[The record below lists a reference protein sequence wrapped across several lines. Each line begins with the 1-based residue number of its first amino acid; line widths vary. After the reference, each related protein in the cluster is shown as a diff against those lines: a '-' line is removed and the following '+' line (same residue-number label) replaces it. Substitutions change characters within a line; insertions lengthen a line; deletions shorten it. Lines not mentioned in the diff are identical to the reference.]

1 MKVSLDSLDEEI
13 KKALEDYNV
22 EVVRATNESIKET
35 AKEAVKTLKKGG
47 PYKNRTGKYAK
58 DWSAGQREKTK
69 SVIEVQ
75 GYTVYNKENYQLT
88 HLLEYGH
95 QKHHHENSPWQ
106 KEYEQGFAAHH
117 KQIPPKSA
125 AAGIGEPSVPAAA
138 VICNLF

>member
-1 MKVSLDSLDEEI
+1 MGAIINGVRKKERSTLFPGKGVLNSKAITKPKISSKDTAMTTYTMVFLSGSEKLDIVGQADKL
-13 KKALEDYNV
+13 
-22 EVVRATNESIKET
+22 TFT
-35 AKEAVKTLKKGG
+35 AQLIVKEAVYEHL
-47 PYKNRTGKYAK
+47 
-58 DWSAGQREKTK
+58 
-69 SVIEVQ
+69 
-75 GYTVYNKENYQLT
+75 NKRD
-88 HLLEYGH
+88 H

>member
-1 MKVSLDSLDEEI
+1 MGAIINGVRKKERSTLFPGKGVLNSKAITKPKNQFKGYRDDYIYYGVSKRFQKRGRSEKLDIVGQADKL
-13 KKALEDYNV
+13 
-22 EVVRATNESIKET
+22 TFT
-35 AKEAVKTLKKGG
+35 AQLIVKEAVYEHL
-47 PYKNRTGKYAK
+47 
-58 DWSAGQREKTK
+58 
-69 SVIEVQ
+69 
-75 GYTVYNKENYQLT
+75 NKRD
-88 HLLEYGH
+88 H